1 MLDEFCGASLDAN
14 DDPTWE
20 QAIKGNDSQ
29 QWWDSGY
36 EELANLDRFDV
47 IDPIAADA
55 IGDDEDIYDTM
66 AVCKI
71 KRGADNV
78 KTRVKTRFVL
88 CGNQMNK
95 SAKRVEM
102 RTMSPTIRSAT
113 FKSCCA
119 VAAIEG
125 MRHSAFDVVAA
136 YLQGEF
142 NGQRVVA
149 RAPRGFRTFDERGVE
164 IVWIL
169 KRPLYGEP
177 DAGRIWYNTFVHY
190 VTVTDACRFQRCHYD
205 PCAFVH
211 KCSSE
216 SGGGRI
222 ILTLYVDD
230 GRTFDS
236 NVGECDAFL
245 LRLAE
250 HFAIKPDGLEFYL
263 GMEISIPSPH
273 VCILTS
279 RTFIASLCT
288 RCLPKPLE
296 SYPAV
301 HTPGHLKL
309 LDYYEAALA
318 SRDVPRSQDL
328 LTRYRSIVGGG
339 LWPAPNTRPDVL
351 YEFGV
356 LARAFTFPTE
366 DLFNC
371 AVRAVVY
378 LGQHPSYGIRFTGLA
393 DNAHVLTAYSDSD
406 WSISRSVT
414 GGCLQLAGG
423 NIWSMSKRQDC
434 VAGSSTHAEI
444 VAASTVANE
453 VVWAA
458 GLLDELGLE
467 QLEPVVIYMD
477 NSAVYNLSRDF
488 ASSSKSRH
496 IERRHFIVRAYQH
509 SRHVETRKI
518 PTANNWADLF
528 TKLHTRI
535 PFEKFTRAIMNL
547 VRLSP
552 VPLQRPLYGVRDAP
566 RMWSE

>member
-1 MLDEFCGASLDAN
+1 M
-14 DDPTWE
+14 
-20 QAIKGNDSQ
+20 
-29 QWWDSGY
+29 
-36 EELANLDRFDV
+36 

-95 SAKRVEM
+95 SVKRIEM

-222 ILTLYVDD
+222 FSLLFMLTTAEPLI
-230 GRTFDS
+230 RTPPCVMRS
-236 NVGECDAFL
+236 CSASPSTSPSSL
-245 LRLAE
+245 TAWSSTLAWRSLFR
-250 HFAIKPDGLEFYL
+250 H
-263 GMEISIPSPH
+263 
-273 VCILTS
+273 LTS
-279 RTFIASLCT
+279 
-288 RCLPKPLE
+288 
-296 SYPAV
+296 
-301 HTPGHLKL
+301 
-309 LDYYEAALA
+309 
-318 SRDVPRSQDL
+318 
-328 LTRYRSIVGGG
+328 
-339 LWPAPNTRPDVL
+339 
-351 YEFGV
+351 
-356 LARAFTFPTE
+356 AF
-366 DLFNC
+366 
-371 AVRAVVY
+371 
-378 LGQHPSYGIRFTGLA
+378 
-393 DNAHVLTAYSDSD
+393 
-406 WSISRSVT
+406 
-414 GGCLQLAGG
+414 
-423 NIWSMSKRQDC
+423 
-434 VAGSSTHAEI
+434 
-444 VAASTVANE
+444 
-453 VVWAA
+453 
-458 GLLDELGLE
+458 
-467 QLEPVVIYMD
+467 
-477 NSAVYNLSRDF
+477 
-488 ASSSKSRH
+488 
-496 IERRHFIVRAYQH
+496 
-509 SRHVETRKI
+509 
-518 PTANNWADLF
+518 
-528 TKLHTRI
+528 
-535 PFEKFTRAIMNL
+535 
-547 VRLSP
+547 
-552 VPLQRPLYGVRDAP
+552 
-566 RMWSE
+566 